1 MAKLMFELDDELLD
15 EVNDILDSVGLD
27 LEIAFSIF
35 VRKIVKEKGLP
46 FNVRQKHD
54 DSSGEST
61 NNENSF
67 SPQLGSRRRSNNAI
81 TIEMIEEVW
90 SAFIKIKDGYFD
102 VKEMA
107 DYISEKSGM
116 NYGSATIYLNIL
128 INLLNGEINKR
139 SMKPSDF
146 EFFIDK
152 FKKNLGESAYQK
164 ALHSIEVS
172 IPYWNRNIP
181 TFANSMTDLLRKQNK
196 VISNELE
203 NKTQKNTDKIDIT
216 NVLNRFERYLESIGY
231 SAVTPSGLGST
242 TVDYAQRRMSF
253 VLQTENINIT
263 ELIVNIDSYIKAY
276 DFGGAKEDLGKKS
289 NRAVI
294 NALKRFKEFLI
305 HEGLYKQ

>member
-1 MAKLMFELDDELLD
+1 MAKLMFELDDELLE
-15 EVNDILDSVGLD
+15 EVNNILDSVGLD
-27 LEIAFSIF
+27 LDIAFSIF
-35 VRKIVKEKGLP
+35 ARKIVKEKGLP

-54 DSSGEST
+54 ENTNEST
-61 NNENSF
+61 YNDNSF
-67 SPQLGSRRRSNNAI
+67 SPQLGSRRTNNAI

-90 SAFIKIKDGYFD
+90 SAFIKVKDGYFD
-102 VKEMA
+102 VREMA

-128 INLLNGEINKR
+128 MNLSNGEINKR

-152 FKKNLGESAYQK
+152 IKKNLGETAYQK

-181 TFANSMTDLLRKQNK
+181 TFANSMIDLLKKQNK
-196 VISNELE
+196 MVPNESGQKTF
-203 NKTQKNTDKIDIT
+203 NKNADKIDIT
-216 NVLNRFERYLESIGY
+216 NVLNRFEKYLESIGY

-242 TVDYAQRRMSF
+242 TIDYAQRRIPF
-253 VLQTENINIT
+253 VLKSENINIK
-263 ELIVNIDSYIKAY
+263 ELIVDIDSYIKIY
-276 DFGGAKEDLGKKS
+276 DFGGIKEDLGKKS

-294 NALKRFKEFLI
+294 NALKRFKEFLKN
-305 HEGLYKQ
+305 EGL

>member
-1 MAKLMFELDDELLD
+1 MAKLMFELNDELLK

-27 LEIAFSIF
+27 LDIAFSIF
-35 VRKIVKEKGLP
+35 ARKIIKEKGLP

-54 DSSGEST
+54 DSSNEST
-61 NNENSF
+61 NNDNSF

-128 INLLNGEINKR
+128 INLFNGEINKR

-152 FKKNLGESAYQK
+152 FKKNLGETAYQK
-164 ALHSIEVS
+164 ALHSIEIS
-172 IPYWNRNIP
+172 IPYWNKNIP
-181 TFANSMTDLLRKQNK
+181 TFANSMTDLLKRQNK
-196 VISNELE
+196 IIPNESGH
-203 NKTQKNTDKIDIT
+203 KTSKNNTDKIDIT
-216 NVLNRFERYLESIGY
+216 NVLNRFEEYLEFSGY
-231 SAVTPSGLGST
+231 SLGTT

-276 DFGGAKEDLGKKS
+276 DFGGTKEDLGKKS

-305 HEGLYKQ
+305 HEGLYKE